1 MNRELRIATWHGENK
16 TVHYVLLVDPD
27 SDEDWEV
34 LASFP
39 NLYLAKRF
47 VEVYETGEGAE
58 SNHEE

>member
-16 TVHYVLLVDPD
+16 TVHYILSVNPD

-47 VEVYETGEGAE
+47 VEMYETGESE
-58 SNHEE
+58 TTNEE